1 MLSYACRCTEQKRTF
16 LEQVDK
22 DDHSVDNSN
31 KQLRKVREREIARIM
46 RDMPGKLDH
55 AAVVAFEVGFFQP
68 EAVKPGSKGQVQ
80 KEKEK
85 AKKGLGDFLSGF
97 PWRRRFSSSSSI
109 KLESSEIKSDN
120 YTELYSLLGV

>member
-1 MLSYACRCTEQKRTF
+1 M
-16 LEQVDK
+16 
-22 DDHSVDNSN
+22 
-31 KQLRKVREREIARIM
+31 M

-68 EAVKPGSKGQVQ
+68 EAVKPEAVKPGSKGQVQ
-80 KEKEK
+80 KEK

-109 KLESSEIKSDN
+109 ELESSEIKSDN